1 MKLTDLVIDPHSL
14 GGEFLLVDVLPAY
27 EYTNGQRTEKI
38 VGYRYTIVLP
48 ERRFEKINVRIDGGK
63 CMDKP
68 KDFSHVEFQ
77 RQVYLLVPGPAPGR
91 RTGQGH
97 PSGARQALTDRWDR
111 WG

>member
-77 RQVYLLVPGPAPGR
+77 NLEVFIYWSQGQPQV
-91 RTGQGH
+91 
-97 PSGARQALTDRWDR
+97 GARAKGIHPVQDKP
-111 WG
+111 